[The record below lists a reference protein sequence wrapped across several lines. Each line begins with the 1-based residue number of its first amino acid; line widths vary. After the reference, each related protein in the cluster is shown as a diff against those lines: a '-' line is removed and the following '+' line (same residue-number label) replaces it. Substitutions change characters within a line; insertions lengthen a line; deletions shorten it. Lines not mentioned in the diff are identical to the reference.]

1 MATAARTRRTRKK
14 GPDLFLGSLR
24 TTGNVGLSCTAASIG
39 RSTVYEWRGKDEAFA
54 SAWADALEE
63 AADVLLAEAR
73 RRAIEGVE
81 EPIMHQGQVVTTVRR
96 YSDLLLIFLLK
107 SARRRDFDPSGYIH
121 LKCYE
126 ELEARMK
133 EFTDRLQKL
142 QQPQPHRVL
151 R

>member
-1 MATAARTRRTRKK
+1 
-14 GPDLFLGSLR
+14 
-24 TTGNVGLSCTAASIG
+24 
-39 RSTVYEWRGKDEAFA
+39 
-54 SAWADALEE
+54 LEE